1 MHTAQPGGRAGGQ
14 QAPEACTALAEDD
27 GLGLTALWAV
37 TIYCVVFPEGQQ
49 GKHNAQSPD
58 EQASRHTGTARSQ
71 PQPLQYKPL
80 SLFFWKHGAGMPS
93 AGAEQQ

>member
-58 EQASRHTGTARSQ
+58 EQASRHSKEPTPASPVQASLPFLLETRGWEAQCRS
-71 PQPLQYKPL
+71 
-80 SLFFWKHGAGMPS
+80 
-93 AGAEQQ
+93 